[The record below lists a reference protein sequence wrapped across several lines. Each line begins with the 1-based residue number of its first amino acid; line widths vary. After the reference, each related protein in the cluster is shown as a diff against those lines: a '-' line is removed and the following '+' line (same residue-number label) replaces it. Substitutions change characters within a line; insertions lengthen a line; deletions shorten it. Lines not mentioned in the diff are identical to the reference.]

1 MLLAKV
7 RGTVVS
13 TCKEPSLSGV
23 KFLLVQLISDT
34 GEPLPDYEVAAD
46 VVGAGPD
53 EWVLIARGSGARQ
66 HQGYYDRPVDATV
79 IAIVD
84 TVSLSSGT
92 LYSKHDADYV

>member
-23 KFLLVQLISDT
+23 KFLMVQLISDA

-46 VVGAGPD
+46 VVGAGVG
-53 EWVLIARGSGARQ
+53 EWVLITRGSGARM
-66 HQGYYDRPVDATV
+66 HEGYRDRPVDAAV

-84 TVSLSSGT
+84 TVSLSTGT
-92 LYSKHDADYV
+92 LYSKRDDFG

>member
-13 TCKEPSLSGV
+13 TCKEPSLNGV
-23 KFLLVQLISDT
+23 KFLMVQLLSDT

-46 VVGAGPD
+46 VVGAGIG
-53 EWVLIARGSGARQ
+53 EWVLITRGSGARQ
-66 HQGYYDRPVDATV
+66 HQGYMDRPVDATV

-84 TVSLSSGT
+84 TVSLGSGQ
-92 LYSKHDADYV
+92 LYSKRDDFS

>member
-23 KFLLVQLISDT
+23 KFLLVQLISESGDL
-34 GEPLPDYEVAAD
+34 LPDYAVAAD
-46 VVGAGPD
+46 VVGAGSG
-53 EWVLIARGSGARQ
+53 EWVLITQGSGARQ
-66 HQGYYDRPVDATV
+66 HPGYEGRPVDAAV

-84 TVSLSSGT
+84 TVSLDSGA
-92 LYSKHDADYV
+92 LYNKRHDFS

>member
-23 KFLLVQLISDT
+23 KFLLVQLISET
-34 GEPLPDYEVAAD
+34 GELLQDYTVAAD
-46 VVGAGPD
+46 VVGAGTG
-53 EWVLIARGSGARQ
+53 EWVLITQGSGARQ
-66 HQGYYDRPVDATV
+66 HPGYEGRPVDAAV

-84 TVSLSSGT
+84 TVSLDSGA
-92 LYSKHDADYV
+92 LYDKRHDFS

>member
-13 TCKEPSLSGV
+13 TCKEPSLNGV
-23 KFLLVQLISDT
+23 KFLMVQLLSDT

-46 VVGAGPD
+46 VVGAGVG
-53 EWVLIARGSGARQ
+53 EWVLITRGSGARQ
-66 HQGYYDRPVDATV
+66 HAGYLDRPVDSTV

-84 TVSLSSGT
+84 TVSLGSGQ
-92 LYSKHDADYV
+92 LYSKRDDFS